1 MARKS
6 TLGESTILR
15 GPLGS
20 HKLTEI
26 FRVAFFSDRT
36 MYYMVTAV
44 ELDTNTRCVSIAS
57 GWIYRAK
64 METRVGD

>member
-1 MARKS
+1 MYRIGKESNFQEILFVARKS

-44 ELDTNTRCVSIAS
+44 ELDIKSA
-57 GWIYRAK
+57 
-64 METRVGD
+64 RVTH

>member
-44 ELDTNTRCVSIAS
+44 ELDNMQGACFQYHLLSYPILSLKVHR
-57 GWIYRAK
+57 
-64 METRVGD
+64 